1 MKAMFQKET
10 ARQPSVRG
18 VQKRAGPSH
27 PREGLRIWLL
37 AQQNNRRD
45 VPKRRPGGGEQFFE
59 WGRRWCLFI
68 QTLSSDCYPL
78 RPSGLPITLSTRHGF
93 TECKGPPHSAQ
104 RSRAESCA
112 MVSPNE
118 MRGSQLIGLSLVA
131 RPPRTNT
138 RLPPAPCPPV

>member
-45 VPKRRPGGGEQFFE
+45 VPKSEETAPGLTTQILFRRTRTKTMTRITPMIPAG
-59 WGRRWCLFI
+59 
-68 QTLSSDCYPL
+68 P
-78 RPSGLPITLSTRHGF
+78 RP
-93 TECKGPPHSAQ
+93 Q
-104 RSRAESCA
+104 
-112 MVSPNE
+112 
-118 MRGSQLIGLSLVA
+118 A
-131 RPPRTNT
+131 R
-138 RLPPAPCPPV
+138 L